1 MWREKSNKRKI
12 LFCTKNYI
20 IWDVNVDD
28 IVILKLVKT
37 KANYRYLVGYLDE
50 AIRPLVLIIL
60 KLSGYV
66 KTFEIKDGDK
76 DEKNELMYCNIN
88 DEKLLEKYKAVRTNI
103 EDIELNALP
112 IYDDRYIKTKLRTY
126 GDNVYTNFCK
136 MCQNM
141 I

>member
-37 KANYRYLVGYLDE
+37 KANYKYLVGYLNE

-76 DEKNELMYCNIN
+76 DEKNELMYCNID
-88 DEKLLEKYKAVRTNI
+88 DEKLLEKYKAIRTKI
-103 EDIELNALP
+103 EDIELNSLP

-126 GDNVYTNFCK
+126 GDNV
-136 MCQNM
+136 
-141 I
+141 

>member
-12 LFCTKNYI
+12 LFYTKNYI

-37 KANYRYLVGYLDE
+37 KANYKYLVGYLNE

-76 DEKNELMYCNIN
+76 DEKNELMYCNID
-88 DEKLLEKYKAVRTNI
+88 DEKLLEKYKAIRTKI

-112 IYDDRYIKTKLRTY
+112 IFDDRYIKTKLRTY

>member
-20 IWDVNVDD
+20 IWDVNADD

-37 KANYRYLVGYLDE
+37 KANYKYLVGYLNE

-76 DEKNELMYCNIN
+76 DEKNELMYCNID
-88 DEKLLEKYKAVRTNI
+88 DEKLLEKYKAIRTKI

-112 IYDDRYIKTKLRTY
+112 IFDDRYIKTKLRTY

>member
-12 LFCTKNYI
+12 LFYTKNYI

-66 KTFEIKDGDK
+66 KTFEIKDRDK
-76 DEKNELMYCNIN
+76 DEKNELMYCNID
-88 DEKLLEKYKAVRTNI
+88 DEKLLEKYKAIRTKI

-112 IYDDRYIKTKLRTY
+112 IFDDRYIKTKLRTY

>member
-37 KANYRYLVGYLDE
+37 KANYKYLVGYLNE

-76 DEKNELMYCNIN
+76 DEKNELMYCNID
-88 DEKLLEKYKAVRTNI
+88 DEKLLEKYKAIRTKI

>member
-20 IWDVNVDD
+20 IWNVNADD

-37 KANYRYLVGYLDE
+37 KANYKYLVGYLNE

-76 DEKNELMYCNIN
+76 DEKNELMYCNID
-88 DEKLLEKYKAVRTNI
+88 DEKLLEKYKAIRTKI

>member
-37 KANYRYLVGYLDE
+37 KANYKYLVGYLDE
-50 AIRPLVLIIL
+50 AVRPLVLIIL
-60 KLSGYV
+60 QLSGYV
-66 KTFEIKDGDK
+66 KTFEIEDGDK
-76 DEKNELMYCNIN
+76 DEKNELMYCNID
-88 DEKLLEKYKAVRTNI
+88 DEKLLEKYKAIRTKI
-103 EDIELNALP
+103 EDIELNFLP

-126 GDNVYTNFCK
+126 GDNV
-136 MCQNM
+136 
-141 I
+141 

>member
-37 KANYRYLVGYLDE
+37 KANYKYLVGYLNE

-66 KTFEIKDGDK
+66 KTFEIKDRDK
-76 DEKNELMYCNIN
+76 DEKNELMYCDID
-88 DEKLLEKYKAVRTNI
+88 DEKLLEKYKAIRTKI